1 MSEPAALELS
11 RIVKDYKGLR
21 PLRITSLVVKRSER
35 LAISGLD
42 RPAAETLIGLI
53 TGASLPDEGEV
64 RVLGRATS
72 AIASGDEWLA
82 SLDRFGIVTERVAML
97 EGSTLAQ
104 NLALSFTMAI
114 DPVPPDVM
122 AKVVSLGREV
132 GLDEPSLQ
140 TRAAE
145 SPPLMRL
152 RVVLGRAL
160 PLNPAILLLEHP
172 TASLPPDTIA
182 AFADDVARVATARE
196 LTAIAVTEDSGFASR
211 AAERHVKLNAATGE
225 LTDARARRWR
235 W

>member
-1 MSEPAALELS
+1 MSEPPALELS

-21 PLRITSLVVKRSER
+21 PLRIASLVVRRGER

-72 AIASGDEWLA
+72 TIASGDEWLA
-82 SLDRFGIVTERVAML
+82 SLDRFGIVTDRVAML
-97 EGSTLAQ
+97 EGSTLAE

-114 DPVPPDVM
+114 DPVAPDVM
-122 AKVVSLGREV
+122 TKVVNLGREIS
-132 GLDEPSLQ
+132 LDEQSLK
-140 TRAAE
+140 TKAAE
-145 SPPLMRL
+145 SQPVMRL
-152 RVVLGRAL
+152 RVLLGRSL

-172 TASLPPDTIA
+172 TASLPPDAVA

-196 LTAIAVTEDSGFASR
+196 LTAIAITEDGTFASR
-211 AAERHVKLNAATGE
+211 AAERHVKLNAATGA
-225 LTDARARRWR
+225 LTEARARRWR